1 MLQRIQSLF
10 LLLAAA
16 CYIWAAFLPI
26 ATIQPKDDSGRIEW
40 SRVEDDAVEE
50 AVPTLYTYDAWSV
63 SSMDGKK
70 VCNNGYVAVMQLIL
84 GVFSFVIIFLF
95 RNRKLQAKL
104 CVTALFIGML
114 LLVLMLFVCP
124 DMIFPKTAALRGAE
138 TVYSLWTVVSM
149 VPVLLVYLAQKFIL
163 KDEHLV
169 RSADRLR

>member
-26 ATIQPKDDSGRIEW
+26 ATIQPKDESGRVEW
-40 SRVEDDAVEE
+40 SRVEDDAVTEN
-50 AVPTLYTYDAWSV
+50 VPTIYRYDSWTV
-63 SSMDGKK
+63 RSMEGEK
-70 VCNNGYVAVMQLIL
+70 VCNNGYVALLQLLL
-84 GVFSFVIIFLF
+84 GGFSFVVIFLF

-104 CVTALFIGML
+104 CVTGIFVGML

-124 DMIFPKTAALRGAE
+124 DMIFQKNAALHGAE
-138 TVYSLWTVVSM
+138 TVYSLWTIVSM
-149 VPVLLVYLAQKFIL
+149 VPLLLVYLAQKFIL
-163 KDEHLV
+163 KDEQLV